1 METTKQHSTLIQAF
15 YCGSLSAVTMP
26 DLWLCSCAETQHSTI
41 RHLKLVKHAAVL
53 PGFRLWYSCGA
64 ASEPKKHCQVCLKS
78 IAQSLLSTAFVVC
91 SIAHLVCSKDRL
103 VFFSFFF
110 FFFQE
115 CTILQGVHLMFRYI
129 SAHGEFYLTQHC
141 KQQCWCHVHQFQC
154 NRSRMKLA

>member
-1 METTKQHSTLIQAF
+1 
-15 YCGSLSAVTMP
+15 MP

-110 FFFQE
+110 FSFRNVPFFKVSTW
-115 CTILQGVHLMFRYI
+115 CSGTSVHMVSFTLHSTASNNAGAMCISSSVTDQGWNLP
-129 SAHGEFYLTQHC
+129 EFVSFVKREKASPNARL
-141 KQQCWCHVHQFQC
+141 
-154 NRSRMKLA
+154 